1 MRPIFEYLDYRD
13 LLKDAFEERKVLNP
27 LYSYRMYA
35 EALGLH
41 TSNIFRILGKETH
54 LPARCQSRA
63 VEYLGLSE
71 RSTTYFLL
79 LVAYARERNAKAR
92 QSILEEAMTLRDVSL
107 RQLGENDLAYFKDW
121 WIAAVRAL
129 LEVLDGKAVPSV
141 IASKLNPTVTP
152 DQVSHALTLLQEL
165 GLVKKGSSGRLIVG
179 EPHVTVA
186 PSREKVEAVHAYQ
199 RQILTLA
206 SDSLKRFPAS
216 LRDVSTVAMAI
227 DRDRFIEVRGMLREC
242 RRLIQKSAGEAK
254 DPDRAM
260 QLVMAFFPLSN
271 VEEAS

>member
-141 IASKLNPTVTP
+141 IASKLNPPVTP
-152 DQVSHALTLLQEL
+152 DQVAQALTLLQEL

-179 EPHVTVA
+179 EPHVTVV